1 MDEDSNLTEE
11 ELNYKYS
18 KMGELEERMST
29 FKTNKIPYLVIG
41 KKEVVL
47 PNSEGKKTLEIR
59 SSGDF
64 KIEILNPE

>member
-1 MDEDSNLTEE
+1 
-11 ELNYKYS
+11 
-18 KMGELEERMST
+18 MGELEERMST